1 MSDLNRR
8 VDELAEL
15 MVEFG
20 LNEARWSGDG
30 WRVQFSV
37 VSGKARSAAPEEV
50 EPVAPAPRRR
60 PRPQT
65 TTGSAPASSG
75 IPVKSPMN
83 GIYYSS
89 PSPSDPPFVRVGDS
103 IQSGAVIGLIE
114 AMKVYNEVTSPVA
127 GTVRE
132 IVAKNGDLVDQGATL
147 ILVE

>member
-1 MSDLNRR
+1 
-8 VDELAEL
+8 
-15 MVEFG
+15 
-20 LNEARWSGDG
+20 
-30 WRVQFSV
+30 
-37 VSGKARSAAPEEV
+37 
-50 EPVAPAPRRR
+50 
-60 PRPQT
+60 
-65 TTGSAPASSG
+65 
-75 IPVKSPMN
+75 MN